1 MNSAVPTQSTAALS
15 PREAQR
21 SSSGGE
27 RSRFGIALSALWA
40 LYVLTLR
47 EYSHGKRW
55 LVVTGLFLLPSV
67 LAIIVRATSSHFPP
81 LALEFLLIF
90 LFIPQAILPLVAL
103 LYASSMIHDEL
114 EEQTITYLLIR
125 PLPKFALYLVKL
137 LATITATVAMT
148 VVFTTLAYGVIY
160 VGADSNVPDV
170 PLRAVK
176 AAAIHSLAIVAYC
189 GVFGLVSLLIKRSLT
204 LGIVYIVIVEG
215 FFANFP
221 FGLRLL
227 TVIYY
232 TRLIAYRTLPFT
244 FTDRGRTVNI
254 ARDAWQFNA
263 GQDPSLLE
271 HPQLITS
278 VVILLAASVVCT
290 LVAATLFTLR
300 EFHVKTPENS

>member
-1 MNSAVPTQSTAALS
+1 MNSAVPTQTTDAPS
-15 PREAQR
+15 PIIPQPF
-21 SSSGGE
+21 SSGDEG
-27 RSRFGIALSALWA
+27 SRFRIALSALWA

-47 EYSHGKRW
+47 QYSHGKRW
-55 LVVTGLFLLPSV
+55 MVVTGLFLLPSV
-67 LAIIVRATSSHFPP
+67 LAIVLRTTATHVPP
-81 LALEFLLIF
+81 LRLEFLLIF

-103 LYASSMIHDEL
+103 LYASSMIQDEL

-137 LATITATVAMT
+137 LATITATVALT
-148 VVFTTLAYGVIY
+148 VVFTLLAYGVIY
-160 VGADSNVPDV
+160 IGADSNVPEI
-170 PLRAVK
+170 PLRAAK
-176 AAAIHSLAIVAYC
+176 AAAIHSLAIIAYC

-244 FTDRGRTVNI
+244 VVSHGATENLSAEF
-254 ARDAWQFNA
+254 WQFNV
-263 GQDPSLLE
+263 GQDPNLLE

-278 VVILLAASVVCT
+278 IGILLAASAVCT
-290 LVAATLFTLR
+290 ILAATLFTLR